1 MKLYTLS
8 LLLSFLTTF
17 PLYSQANV
25 VIYEV
30 FAGGGNIGSYYKN
43 DYVVLY
49 NKGNVSQ
56 SLVGWSL
63 QKAQNASSSNW
74 KVFPLT
80 GSIGANQYYLIKF
93 DGNNNGSLNP
103 LPTPDF
109 DVTPLVGSGGI
120 TLLDVDLAVSAGK
133 LALSSSTTAFN
144 TSTPSGGNVVDFLG
158 YGTADAAEGT
168 KASAMDATHAL
179 RRIANGQDTNDNSV
193 DFTRV
198 SPNPINIA
206 LPVTL
211 TYFRAVLEEN
221 KQVLLRWETASESNS
236 SHFVVERSADALN
249 YHEIANL
256 PAQGNSLEV
265 SQYTFTDVTP
275 LAGVNY
281 YRLRQVDMDDA
292 FVTYRPV
299 AVWTEESG
307 TASGLYPNPM
317 LGRVFFLKMENLA
330 QASVMVFRVDGRMVD
345 VTKIDMSPNISQ
357 LTINEVL
364 DDGIYFVHIRSEE
377 ATLMRY
383 KLVVKSF

>member
-17 PLYSQANV
+17 SLFSQSNV

-43 DYVVLY
+43 DYVMLY

-56 SLVGWSL
+56 SLAGWSL

-93 DGNNNGSLNP
+93 DGNNNGLLNP

-133 LALSSSTTAFN
+133 LALSRSTTAFN
-144 TSTPSGGNVVDFLG
+144 TSTPSGNVVDFLG

-236 SHFVVERSADALN
+236 SHFVVERSADAFN
-249 YHEIANL
+249 YQAIGTL
-256 PAQGNSLEV
+256 PAQGNSIEV
-265 SQYTFTDVTP
+265 SQYTFTDLDP
-275 LAGVNY
+275 LGGVNY
-281 YRLRQVDMDDA
+281 YRLRQVDIDEA

-299 AVWTEESG
+299 AVWTEESEVE
-307 TASGLYPNPM
+307 SGLYPNPM
-317 LGRVFFLKMENLA
+317 LGNVFFLKMENLA
-330 QASVMVFRVDGRMVD
+330 QASVMVFRVDGRLVD

-357 LTINEVL
+357 LSVNETL
-364 DDGIYFVHIRSEE
+364 DDGLYFVHIRSEG
-377 ATLMRY
+377 AILMRY
-383 KLVVKSF
+383 KLLVKSL